1 MNNKKI
7 FRGSKKPLSQRQL
20 RVGEEL
26 RHVLSQL
33 FLRGELS
40 DPELFGVYITISEV
54 RISPDLANATV
65 YVTQLGG
72 KERKK
77 SIVDALS
84 RATPFL
90 RHKIAQRIYLR
101 RVPNLSFEYDNSF
114 EHAERISKLLKDIVK
129 EESVGSVTFEQTGD
143 PD

>member
-1 MNNKKI
+1 MNNKKL
-7 FRGSKKPLSQRQL
+7 FHGSNKPSSQRQL

-40 DPELFGVYITISEV
+40 DPELSGVSITISEV
-54 RISPDLANATV
+54 RISPDLFNATV
-65 YVTQLGG
+65 FVTELGG

-77 SIVDALS
+77 NIVEVLG

-101 RVPNLSFEYDNSF
+101 RVPNLSFEYDTSF
-114 EHAERISKLLKDIVK
+114 EYADRISSLLKDIGQ
-129 EESVGSVTFEQTGD
+129 EEPGAAVNIERTGD
-143 PD
+143 SD